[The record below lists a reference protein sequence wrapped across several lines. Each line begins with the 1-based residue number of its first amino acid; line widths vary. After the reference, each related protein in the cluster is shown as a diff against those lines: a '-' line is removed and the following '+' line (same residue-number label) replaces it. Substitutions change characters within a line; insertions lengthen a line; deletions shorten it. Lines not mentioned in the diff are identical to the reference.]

1 MEKFYIK
8 AFLENNV
15 ENEGEN
21 WKEIVRRISAFLL
34 DKSISENISEVLKKI
49 SSLKKVQKTK
59 KLPMDFEEA
68 EEAKE
73 SLEEINKELNEYKN
87 FREINE
93 GKKIINCQM
102 LLDLLKFE
110 NVFDLFETEMNA
122 GFKLK
127 IIREK
132 FINLKNKLEQMDEV
146 KGIELLENKFK
157 STLAEM
163 HLKRYI
169 FKMQKLEIYKYETL
183 FCVSISDV
191 LKIHRNY
198 VL

>member
-15 ENEGEN
+15 EKEGDN

-34 DKSISENISEVLKKI
+34 DKSISENISEVLKKK
-49 SSLKKVQKTK
+49 SSLRKIQKIK

-73 SLEEINKELNEYKN
+73 SLEEINEELNKYKN

-110 NVFDLFETEMNA
+110 NVFDF
-122 GFKLK
+122 LK
-127 IIREK
+127 
-132 FINLKNKLEQMDEV
+132 
-146 KGIELLENKFK
+146 
-157 STLAEM
+157 
-163 HLKRYI
+163 
-169 FKMQKLEIYKYETL
+169 QK
-183 FCVSISDV
+183 
-191 LKIHRNY
+191 
-198 VL
+198 

>member
-34 DKSISENISEVLKKI
+34 DKSISENISEVLKKK
-49 SSLKKVQKTK
+49 SSLRKIQKIR
-59 KLPMDFEEA
+59 KLPMDFEET

-73 SLEEINKELNEYKN
+73 SLGEIDKELNKYKS

-102 LLDLLKFE
+102 LLDLLEFE

-132 FINLKNKLEQMDEV
+132 FINLKNKLEKMDEV
-146 KGIELLENKFK
+146 KGIELVENKFK
-157 STLAEM
+157 STFAEM

-169 FKMQKLEIYKYETL
+169 F
-183 FCVSISDV
+183 
-191 LKIHRNY
+191 
-198 VL
+198 